1 MPKIVIVDT
10 DFENNDFEVR
20 MAKDAGVDIA
30 LFNEREPEAI
40 IRNAAAADGVVTSY
54 GKFPPKVLEALPKLR
69 VVSRTGI

>member
-40 IRNAAAADGVVTSY
+40 TAM
-54 GKFPPKVLEALPKLR
+54 LPMPMVWLLPMVSFRPRCLR
-69 VVSRTGI
+69 RFQICAW

>member
-20 MAKDAGVDIA
+20 MAKEAGVDIA

-40 IRNAAAADGVVTSY
+40 IRNAADADGETPNTTKRIKDDARSFIATLFD
-54 GKFPPKVLEALPKLR
+54 K
-69 VVSRTGI
+69 SR

>member
-40 IRNAAAADGVVTSY
+40 IRNAADADG
-54 GKFPPKVLEALPKLR
+54 GLLPMVSFRPRCLR
-69 VVSRTGI
+69 RFQICAW

>member
-40 IRNAAAADGVVTSY
+40 IRNAADADGVY
-54 GKFPPKVLEALPKLR
+54 FLWQ
-69 VVSRTGI
+69 VSAQGV

>member
-30 LFNEREPEAI
+30 LFNERESEAI
-40 IRNAAAADGVVTSY
+40 IRNAADADGMVS
-54 GKFPPKVLEALPKLR
+54 FRPRCLR
-69 VVSRTGI
+69 RFQICAW

>member
-20 MAKDAGVDIA
+20 MAKEAGVDIA

-40 IRNAAAADGVVTSY
+40 IRNAADADGVVT
-54 GKFPPKVLEALPKLR
+54 FLW
-69 VVSRTGI
+69 

>member
-20 MAKDAGVDIA
+20 MAKDADVDIA

-40 IRNAAAADGVVTSY
+40 IRNAADADGVVTSY
-54 GKFPPKVLEALPKLR
+54 VSSRPRCLR
-69 VVSRTGI
+69 RFQIFAW

>member
-30 LFNEREPEAI
+30 LFNEREHP
-40 IRNAAAADGVVTSY
+40 RC
-54 GKFPPKVLEALPKLR
+54 LR
-69 VVSRTGI
+69 RFRFCAW

>member
-20 MAKDAGVDIA
+20 MAKDADVDIA

-40 IRNAAAADGVVTSY
+40 IRNAGCRCRWCGY
-54 GKFPPKVLEALPKLR
+54 FLW
-69 VVSRTGI
+69 